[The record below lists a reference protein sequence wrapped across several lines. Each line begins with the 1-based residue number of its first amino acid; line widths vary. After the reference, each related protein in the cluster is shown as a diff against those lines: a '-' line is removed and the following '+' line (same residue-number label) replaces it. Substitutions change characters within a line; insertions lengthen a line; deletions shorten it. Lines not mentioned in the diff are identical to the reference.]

1 MTGPAGGNGSGPG
14 PGPAPGDRDGIDDA
28 GDPVPAHGRRRR
40 RGPGPARDRRSL
52 AARVPVLAVV
62 GVVLAGAVALERGD
76 DGGGGG
82 GAVPVSSARPE
93 VIGPAAAPASAGS
106 STWYCAA
113 GTAVA
118 DGAADH
124 VVVMVNPGPADRRA
138 ALTVYSGDV
147 AAQAMPADPVSRDVD
162 LAAGGRVEVRLGDV
176 VDSTLAA
183 ALVEVDGGGVAVEHQ
198 VRGPS
203 GGDVAPCA
211 TAAAATWHFAWGE
224 TSRDARETVV
234 LFNPFP
240 TEATVE
246 ATFATEDGGR
256 EPVRFQGFPVP
267 ARSVVGVDL
276 GEDVARSAQVSATF
290 RVRGGRIVAE
300 RLQEFDG
307 TLGRGGLSLALGV
320 PEAAATW
327 VFADGEASAPTPGAA
342 APDAASTAS
351 STTTTTDEDDDSAS
365 DEESGEES
373 DEESG
378 EDEGT
383 TAEKIVVYNPGDE
396 RAQLAVSVLPTTD
409 EPGPLP
415 QPFGLSVGPGDYEVI
430 DYGAEDRIAAGV
442 PHATVVRV
450 TAGGGVVAERVTTDG
465 AAEVTAAPGSRFA
478 DRTWT
483 FPTTVGGDAAAT
495 LVVFNPDP
503 ARAVRAT
510 LRPAVDGADSLA
522 EPVDVPPGGRATLE
536 VDPETITGATGV
548 VVRAAGPV
556 VVERVLAL
564 PDGGRLALGAGIPAA
579 ATAVSL
585 DALAEGARLAGVP
598 PPG

>member
-1 MTGPAGGNGSGPG
+1 VTGPAGGNGSGPG
-14 PGPAPGDRDGIDDA
+14 SGPAPDEQDGLDDA

-40 RGPGPARDRRSL
+40 RAPRPARDLRSL
-52 AARVPVLAVV
+52 PARLPVLAVV

-76 DGGGGG
+76 DGGGGA

-93 VIGPAAAPASAGS
+93 AVVPAAAPASAGS

-138 ALTVYSGDV
+138 ALTVYRGDV
-147 AAQAMPADPVSRDVD
+147 AAQAPPADPVTQDVD
-162 LAAGGRVEVRLGDV
+162 LPAGTRVVARLGDV
-176 VDSTLAA
+176 VDSPLAA

-198 VRGPS
+198 VTGPS

-211 TAAAATWHFAWGE
+211 TTAADTWHFAWGE
-224 TSRDARETVV
+224 TSRDARETIV

-276 GEDVARSAQVSATF
+276 GEDVTRSGQVSATF

-327 VFADGEASAPTPGAA
+327 VFADGEASAPTPEAA
-342 APDAASTAS
+342 APDAASS
-351 STTTTTDEDDDSAS
+351 DSDSDEDPDSDADS
-365 DEESGEES
+365 DE
-373 DEESG
+373 DA
-378 EDEGT
+378 GT
-383 TAEKIVVYNPGDE
+383 TAEKIVVYNPGDG
-396 RAQLAVSVLPTTD
+396 RAHLAVIVLPTTD

-415 QPFGLSVGPGDYEVI
+415 QPFGLSVGPGDYEVV
-430 DYGAEDRIAAGV
+430 DYGAEDRIVAGV

-450 TAGGGVVAERVTTDG
+450 TAGAGVVAERVTTDG
-465 AAEVTAAPGSRFA
+465 DAEVTAAPGARFA

-503 ARAVRAT
+503 TRAVRAT
-510 LRPAVDGADSLA
+510 LRPAVDGADPLV

-536 VDPETITGATGV
+536 VDPDALADTTGV
-548 VVRAAGPV
+548 VVTAAGPV
-556 VVERVLAL
+556 VVERVLPL
-564 PDGGRLALGAGIPAA
+564 PDGGGRLALGAGIPAA

-585 DALAEGARLAGVP
+585 DALAEDAGLAGVP

>member
-1 MTGPAGGNGSGPG
+1 MTGPAGGNGSGP
-14 PGPAPGDRDGIDDA
+14 APDQPDGLDDA

-40 RGPGPARDRRSL
+40 RAPRPARDLRSL
-52 AARVPVLAVV
+52 PARLPVLAVV

-76 DGGGGG
+76 DGDGGA

-93 VIGPAAAPASAGS
+93 AVVPAAAPASAGS

-118 DGAADH
+118 EGAADH

-138 ALTVYSGDV
+138 ALTVYRGDV
-147 AAQAMPADPVSRDVD
+147 AAQAPPADPVTQDVG
-162 LAAGGRVEVRLGDV
+162 LPAGTRVVARLGDV
-176 VDSTLAA
+176 VDSPLAA

-198 VRGPS
+198 VTGPS

-211 TAAAATWHFAWGE
+211 TTAADTWHFAWGE
-224 TSRDARETVV
+224 TSRDARETIV

-276 GEDVARSAQVSATF
+276 GEDVTRSGQVSATF

-327 VFADGEASAPTPGAA
+327 VFADGEASAPTPEAA
-342 APDAASTAS
+342 APDAASS
-351 STTTTTDEDDDSAS
+351 DSDEDSDS
-365 DEESGEES
+365 DEEA
-373 DEESG
+373 
-378 EDEGT
+378 GT
-383 TAEKIVVYNPGDE
+383 TAEKIVVYNPGE
-396 RAQLAVSVLPTTD
+396 GRAHLAVSVLPTTD

-415 QPFGLSVGPGDYEVI
+415 QPFGLSVGPGDYEVV
-430 DYGAEDRIAAGV
+430 DYGAEDRIIAGV

-450 TAGGGVVAERVTTDG
+450 TAGAGVVAERVTTDG
-465 AAEVTAAPGSRFA
+465 DAEVTAAPGARFA

-483 FPTTVGGDAAAT
+483 FPITVGGDAAAT

-503 ARAVRAT
+503 TSAVRAT
-510 LRPAVDGADSLA
+510 LRPAVDGADPLA

-536 VDPETITGATGV
+536 VDPDALADTTGV
-548 VVRAAGPV
+548 VVTAAGPV

-564 PDGGRLALGAGIPAA
+564 SDGGGRLALGAGIPAA

-585 DALAEGARLAGVP
+585 DALAEDARLAGVP
-598 PPG
+598 PPA